1 MNHMDAGVARKLAFE
16 VAGERPIHLEEKQPR
31 VRTHPS
37 RNLPRMHP
45 LARPVLGDHARLA
58 QIHLAGDA
66 FHQRLRAGD
75 DRGDLKWS
83 LQETLEKQCTHGKRI
98 VASRLRVVQWRSN
111 Y

>member
-1 MNHMDAGVARKLAFE
+1 MNHMDACIARKLTFE
-16 VAGERPIHLEEKQPR
+16 VARERPIHLEEKQLR

-45 LARPVLGDHARLA
+45 FPRAVLGDHARLA
-58 QIHLAGDA
+58 QIHLAGDT

-83 LQETLEKQCTHGKRI
+83 LQETLKKQCTHEMRI
-98 VASRLRVVQWRSN
+98 VASRLGVVQSRSN